1 MRFDEPLDQR
11 RQGAGHAHA
20 CAHAIDRAAV
30 RKVAQR
36 PPFWRP
42 AGLPDLITPEY
53 TSSCLVSIF

>member
-1 MRFDEPLDQR
+1 MRFDEPLDQL

-20 CAHAIDRAAV
+20 WAHAIDRAAV

-42 AGLPDLITPEY
+42 AGLPDLIPPLAVH
-53 TSSCLVSIF
+53 SLHP

>member
-42 AGLPDLITPEY
+42 AGLPDLIMLITPE
-53 TSSCLVSIF
+53 